1 MISIEEI
8 KSRLWNGAN
17 ELRGSMDASRYKDY
31 MLGLMFY
38 KFLSDKTLQAYAK
51 MSNSKLVGKE
61 LYLDFKEKVKSFQ
74 NPDTPTKN
82 NPVISAIGKYQ
93 GFYILPEHLFQKW
106 QEDIDEGEFEL
117 QNVQD
122 ALSEF
127 ERNIV
132 SETNSDDFK
141 GLFSGMKLTEDAA
154 LGASL
159 KVKNENIT
167 ALIGLFADLNLP
179 ELQEQDIVGDVYEY
193 LIGQFAME
201 SGAKAGEFYTP
212 AFVSEL
218 IANLV
223 SVSVKDVKSIYDPAV
238 GSGSLLL
245 KMKNHLSEDAK
256 KELRYFGQ
264 EKNTTTYNLCRMNL
278 LLHGVKPENMDIRNG
293 DTLGEDWPDD
303 PTRPGQGILFDAV
316 MMNPPYSLKG
326 WNKAGINNLDPRF
339 EYIGGILPPDNKGD
353 YAFLAHGLFHLQSNG
368 AMGIVLPHGVLFRG
382 STEGEIRK
390 KLIDKN
396 CIDAVIGLPA
406 GMFTNT
412 PIPVLVMILRKNR
425 KKDEPVIIIDA
436 SNDYTKVGKQNILQE
451 KHIAKITDAYIA
463 RQEIPNFCHLA
474 TREEIIGNE
483 YNLNIPRYVE
493 SALTEKFPDDVDAHL
508 LGGLPLSD
516 IEKLHLLNKVFPDF
530 VQNNFDEV
538 RSGYLAPNKE
548 FNEIK
553 SSILS
558 SAVLSQKNESIHSQL
573 NEFISKYWDKF
584 IHWTIE
590 NNPIKEKEEM
600 LAEIKNLLSSY
611 QFIDAYDGYQVVS
624 DLWKKFLNKDLPYI
638 KEKGLYDAA
647 RLKVPN
653 MIEKGSGANKH
664 QEQDGFRSAIVPSEL
679 IKSEL
684 MKDEIEKIEKLNSD
698 LDSLNEKFEEV
709 KENNLNES
717 DDSDAILSEYLKE
730 DSEEL
735 DRKKIKEGLKSKS
748 KDSKE
753 YTVLKE
759 IEGLYTKI
767 ASKNKEIKTAQ
778 NELKAKVEEK
788 IEHLANEE
796 IELLMH
802 KKWFDVIKSETDILL
817 LQPINSELEELN
829 SLINKYALT
838 ISDLDKQ
845 ILILDE
851 EIATFEKDL
860 EKIND

>member
-74 NPDTPTKN
+74 KPDTPTKN

-212 AFVSEL
+212 AYVSEL

-303 PTRPGQGILFDAV
+303 PNRPGQGILFDAV

-339 EYIGGILPPDNKGD
+339 EYVGGILPPDNKGD

-382 STEGEIRK
+382 ATEGEIRK

-412 PIPVLVMILRKNR
+412 GIPVLVMILRKNR
-425 KKDEPVIIIDA
+425 NSNDPVIIIDA

-474 TREEIIGNE
+474 TRDEIISNE

-508 LGGLPLSD
+508 LGGLPSTD

-530 VQNNFDEV
+530 VQNNFDEI
-538 RSGYLAPNKE
+538 RTGYLTPNKE

-553 SSILS
+553 SSILAS
-558 SAVLSQKNESIHSQL
+558 KILAQKKDSIHSQL
-573 NEFISKYWDKF
+573 DDFISKYWNKF
-584 IHWTIE
+584 FHWCKE
-590 NNPIKEKEEM
+590 NNPVKEKEEM
-600 LAEIKNLLSSY
+600 LVEIKNLLSTY
-611 QFIDAYDGYQVVS
+611 KFIDAYGGYQVVS
-624 DLWKKFLNKDLPYI
+624 DLWKESLNKDLPYI
-638 KEKGLYDAA
+638 QENGLYDAA

-679 IKSEL
+679 IESEL
-684 MKDEIEKIEKLNSD
+684 LKDELKKIESLNSE
-698 LDSLNEKFEEV
+698 LDSLYERFEEI
-709 KENNLNES
+709 KENNLTDS

-748 KDSKE
+748 KDSNE
-753 YTVLKE
+753 YAVLKE

-788 IEHLANEE
+788 IEHLTNEE
-796 IELLMH
+796 IVLLMH

-817 LQPINSELEELN
+817 LQPINSELEVLN
-829 SLINKYALT
+829 SLINKYAMT

-845 ILILDE
+845 ILALDE
-851 EIATFEKDL
+851 AIANFEKDL